1 MRDRGDKCRY
11 CDECLWRDL
20 PYGCSFPAPGFF
32 GAHSSGGQHWTAR
45 SAGSFVTAAS
55 PAQRG
60 EVVTVYMTGL
70 GVVAPPV
77 QTGVAPTGPA
87 AVRYCNGTPTATLG
101 DILYAG
107 VTPGYPGLYQINIRI
122 SPSAPSG
129 NDNLTIKWSNCWVNA
144 GFPYSIPANDS
155 LSNTVILPV
164 Q

>member
-1 MRDRGDKCRY
+1 
-11 CDECLWRDL
+11 
-20 PYGCSFPAPGFF
+20 
-32 GAHSSGGQHWTAR
+32 
-45 SAGSFVTAAS
+45 VTAAS